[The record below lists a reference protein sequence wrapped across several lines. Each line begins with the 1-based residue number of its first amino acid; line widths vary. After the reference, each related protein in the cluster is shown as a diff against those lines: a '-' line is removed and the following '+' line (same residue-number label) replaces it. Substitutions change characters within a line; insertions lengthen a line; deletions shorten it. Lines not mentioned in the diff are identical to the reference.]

1 MKVKCYV
8 FCESY
13 DFFFFFLI
21 GKLHAHAMSF
31 ESMISSLQPHL
42 CEEEVHLSQGSLGC
56 FLRKFIFHV
65 IGREVIIPYTT

>member
-1 MKVKCYV
+1 MFFVKVMI
-8 FCESY
+8 
-13 DFFFFFLI
+13 FFFFLFLI

-56 FLRKFIFHV
+56 FL
-65 IGREVIIPYTT
+65 